1 MYSIWLHVYEEC
13 PSVRLVVS
21 ASTSVILC
29 IERSAVL
36 TGQLG
41 HPFLLQSDMLCILY
55 HTINTKIQQILYHV
69 NIQHWNNF
77 IVIYSWSISGR
88 KTISFIKKIE

>member
-13 PSVRLVVS
+13 PRVRLVVS

-41 HPFLLQSDMLCILY
+41 HPFLLQSDMLCL
-55 HTINTKIQQILYHV
+55 LYHV
-69 NIQHWNNF
+69 NIQ
-77 IVIYSWSISGR
+77 
-88 KTISFIKKIE
+88 TLE